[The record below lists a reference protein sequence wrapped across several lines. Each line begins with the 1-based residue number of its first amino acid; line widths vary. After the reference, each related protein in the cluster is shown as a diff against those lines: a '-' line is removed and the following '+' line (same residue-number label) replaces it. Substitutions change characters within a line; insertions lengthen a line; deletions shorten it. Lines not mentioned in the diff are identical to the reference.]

1 MRPHLHKT
9 TLVFGEPLWACSLTG
24 TKTTYFPTAWGAF
37 RKWQILNG
45 VEEWTTKLNLKED
58 YP

>member
-1 MRPHLHKT
+1 MKPHLHKT
-9 TLVFGEPLWACSLTG
+9 ILGFGEALWACSLAG

-45 VEEWTTKLNLKED
+45 VEE
-58 YP
+58 